1 MIPVTQQI
9 KLALS
14 LLPAHPEQAEANLQ
28 ALCEKVYKY
37 GVNEGYRE
45 CSEKVLAKMQP
56 VEVSDAR

>member
-14 LLPAHPEQAEANLQ
+14 FVPVLGPEAAEEYLQ
-28 ALCEKVYKY
+28 ALCEVVYRQ
-37 GVNEGYRE
+37 GVNEGFRE

-56 VEVSDAR
+56 VEVEG